1 MTTEPNTE
9 QTTPEIQV
17 DSDWKAEAQA
27 EKEKLTAAEQKAEE
41 KAEARQ
47 IPEANFRGLLGI
59 LASQA
64 LMGLG
69 MHQDPSGKGVMVD
82 LEGSKFTIDLLE
94 MLVEKTEGNL
104 TEEEATELKQ
114 LTQELQNRFVQIA
127 QLVSAQTQ
135 DGATPQSSSPESSAP
150 SGIIDP
156 TA

>member
-1 MTTEPNTE
+1 MTTEQNNESTE
-9 QTTPEIQV
+9 TPSIQV

-27 EKEKLTAAEQKAEE
+27 EKERLTAAEQKVEE
-41 KAEARQ
+41 KAKKQEM
-47 IPEANFRGLLGI
+47 PEANFRGLLGV

-82 LEGSKFTIDLLE
+82 LEGSKFVIDLISMLE
-94 MLVEKTEGNL
+94 EKTQGNI
-104 TEEEATELKQ
+104 TDEESKEIKQ
-114 LTQELQNRFVQIA
+114 LLQELQSRFVQIA
-127 QLVSAQTQ
+127 QLVASQQ
-135 DGATPQSSSPESSAP
+135 EGAASTTTDTP